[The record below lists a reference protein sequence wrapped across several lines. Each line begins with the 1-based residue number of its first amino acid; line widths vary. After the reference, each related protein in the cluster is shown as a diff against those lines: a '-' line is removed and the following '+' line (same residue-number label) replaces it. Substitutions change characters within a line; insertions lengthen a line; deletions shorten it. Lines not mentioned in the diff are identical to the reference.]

1 MEISISLSLNA
12 LIAGCHLKGKSGGG
26 GGGGGK
32 KETGMKC
39 ELMAWYSLSRKVG
52 LPQDG
57 WRVRWKRTCKL
68 AFLGF
73 GNIYL
78 IMRHQPQEFRSSRAG
93 WVIRTSK
100 GQVHET

>member
-12 LIAGCHLKGKSGGG
+12 LIAGCHLKGKSAGGG
-26 GGGGGK
+26 GGNM
-32 KETGMKC
+32 ETVMKC